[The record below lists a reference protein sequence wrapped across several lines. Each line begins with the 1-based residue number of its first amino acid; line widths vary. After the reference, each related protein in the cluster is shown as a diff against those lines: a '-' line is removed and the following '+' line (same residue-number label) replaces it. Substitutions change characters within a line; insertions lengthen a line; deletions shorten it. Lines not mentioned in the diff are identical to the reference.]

1 MAKSTFIINDENT
14 VNSYGFRVLTDGID
28 IVDFVKNP
36 VMLAQHE
43 RGVLQVIGKWENI
56 RKEGGKLLA
65 DAVFDMA
72 DEFAAKVAG
81 KVERGFLKATSLG
94 IKPLTESTNKS
105 TLIKGQTHATVTTSK
120 LREVSI
126 VDIPSNADSLKLFDA
141 EPPKKIEK
149 QTKKDMDLLKLSLAL
164 GFSDAVTEEQLLAKV
179 GELNTAK
186 ETLTVELADLKT
198 KEADAK
204 VKQITLAVE
213 SAIKDGRI
221 QASQKESITKLMNAD
236 FEEGMDFINALEA
249 KKGVPDTIAVQLAA
263 ANGGGGTAAPVV
275 KDYAWYEQN
284 DPKELVRLMN
294 EETER
299 YEALLVSYK

>member
-1 MAKSTFIINDENT
+1 MKLENEDVSVEYEVDAT
-14 VNSYGFRVLTDGID
+14 TSSANSWEELIYDFSGAPTADYVRVVIFFDFGKATLRAESYAELDRLID
-28 IVDFVKNP
+28 I
-36 VMLAQHE
+36 LARH
-43 RGVLQVIGKWENI
+43 K
-56 RKEGGKLLA
+56 K
-65 DAVFDMA
+65 M
-72 DEFAAKVAG
+72 
-81 KVERGFLKATSLG
+81 
-94 IKPLTESTNKS
+94 
-105 TLIKGQTHATVTTSK
+105 
-120 LREVSI
+120 
-126 VDIPSNADSLKLFDA
+126 
-141 EPPKKIEK
+141 KIEK